1 MKRFFAI
8 LTILLCAYSVT
19 AQSPRVVLK
28 SITEGD
34 RAKAVERLDKIS
46 LKTRNEMPE
55 MCILAEAALL
65 CMPEQDVAS
74 KLRGYEMLATHLT
87 AITSSENIEK
97 TFKGSDTSLSDIIR
111 YIEHNSWISVAEHNN
126 EATFREY
133 LELAKRGSHT
143 SLIQIKQ
150 QLEDMLYANVLRA
163 QDKELC
169 KAFIEEFPQS
179 KYRADVERH
188 HTKILYNEAMRSTN
202 EELME
207 RFLAEH
213 SDYERAGDV
222 ATRLMEH
229 RYKRISRSEDLE
241 QMRWFVDLY
250 PNYRDITNLKQR
262 MANIEYPQ
270 LKDSRESLEAFLE
283 YYPSVRQASEARSRL
298 EIFKLIDNAN
308 ISEIFQYIKRNGYD
322 RNYTRMQRAIAKKHG
337 YILLSNDI
345 NTLSLVRFRNLEG
358 KVGYLGLN
366 GQVVVAA
373 QYDLSSDNGV
383 GSANSRRASAFE
395 CLAQRGAA
403 VVIKDGKYGVINS
416 SGALIIPTVYE
427 NISLL
432 DGEIICVMERRSD
445 GGQWQNATFV
455 CDVFDYKGGQL
466 AKGREYKVGSG
477 SAQYHNWD
485 VTWFS
490 ANVSLKD
497 THNEW
502 EKSIYV
508 DGKFIGTAMGGFHS
522 LTPDYRWFKTSN
534 DDRMHVLSRKGEV
547 TTLTFQSYDI
557 EVIFGNVIMAESI
570 STGNRCVIDLD
581 KRSIISKDRFREM
594 YPMSD
599 DIILVQYTDNSFGY
613 VDRHFTAKSTERYS
627 RAYSYSCAT
636 AAVIKGGVGYLIDKQ
651 GKQVSSTYDDI
662 APLAGHSGLYKVV
675 KDGKCGIIDAN
686 DDIVIAIEHQ
696 PKSTNH
702 YTSDKLSSVQSLGG
716 VIEWSGGVK
725 TLIFK
730 D

>member
-8 LTILLCAYSVT
+8 LTILLSVSNIW

-28 SITEGD
+28 SIVEGD
-34 RAKAVERLDKIS
+34 KAKAIERLDKIN

-55 MCILAEAALL
+55 MCILAEATLL
-65 CMPEQDVAS
+65 CMPEQDIAS

-87 AITSSENIEK
+87 AISSSENIEK

-111 YIEHNSWISVAEHNN
+111 YIEHNSWSSIAERND
-126 EATFREY
+126 EATLRAY
-133 LELAKRGSHT
+133 LELAKQGSHT
-143 SLIQIKQ
+143 NLIQIKQ
-150 QLEDMLYANVLRA
+150 QLEDMLYANVLKN
-163 QDKELC
+163 QDQQLC
-169 KAFIEEFPQS
+169 KAFIEEFPES
-179 KYRADVERH
+179 KYRADVEHH
-188 HTKILYNEAMRSTN
+188 HTKLLYNEAMRSTD
-202 EELME
+202 EEVME

-229 RYKRISRSEDLE
+229 RYKRISRSENID

-250 PNYRDITNLKQR
+250 PNYRDVANLKQK

-270 LKDSRESLEAFLE
+270 LKDNKESLEAFLE
-283 YYPSVRQASEARSRL
+283 YYPNVRQASEVRSRL

-322 RNYTRMQRAIAKKHG
+322 RNYTRMQRAIAQKHG
-337 YILLSNDI
+337 YIILSNDI
-345 NTLSLVRFRNLEG
+345 NALSLVRFRNKEG

-373 QYDLSSDNGV
+373 QYELHDNNGV
-383 GSANSRRASAFE
+383 NPSNDRRADNFE
-395 CLAQRGAA
+395 CLTRRGVA

-416 SGALIIPTVYE
+416 TGALIIPTEYE
-427 NISLL
+427 SISML
-432 DGEIICVMERRSD
+432 DSEIICVTERRSE

-455 CDVFDYKGGQL
+455 CNVFDYKGDTV
-466 AKGREYKVGSG
+466 AEGREYKVGTG

-522 LTPDYRWFKTSN
+522 LTPNYRWFKTSN

-557 EVIFGNVIMAESI
+557 EIIYGNVIMAESI

-581 KRSIISKDRFREM
+581 KRSIISKDKFREM
-594 YPMSD
+594 YPISD
-599 DIILVQYTDNSFGY
+599 DMILVQYTDNTFGY
-613 VDRHFTAKSTERYS
+613 VDRNFAAKSSERYS

-651 GKQVSSTYDDI
+651 GKQISSTYDDI
-662 APLAGHSGLYKVV
+662 APLAGHNGLYKVV
-675 KDGKCGIIDAN
+675 KNGKCGIIDAN

-702 YTSDKLSSVQSLGG
+702 YTSDKLSSVQSHGG
-716 VIEWSGGVK
+716 VIEWDGGVK
-725 TLIFK
+725 TLIFNE
-730 D
+730 